1 MKFIPKEDINLY
13 INLKKIINNQNTAIY
28 EDELS
33 KLVGKEKMNI
43 NKMDIFLIA
52 GAKDDYEN
60 EIE

>member
-1 MKFIPKEDINLY
+1 MKFIPKEDRNLY

-28 EDELS
+28 EDEFS
-33 KLVGKEKMNI
+33 KLVGKEKMDI

-52 GAKDDYEN
+52 GTKDDYEI